1 MYQSDKTVCSVLDN
15 ETSSDGDNTGFC
27 VNKVSDVSSS
37 DHAFIDFCFEPK
49 KTRQTRVVRFIYNVN
64 SFKQFW
70 SLDFKTPLQ
79 APKSRLFSYTGNQD
93 KVRYTIQKNNQISPS
108 RCLHS
113 KVIQGSLETAR

>member
-37 DHAFIDFCFEPK
+37 DHTFIDFCFEPK
-49 KTRQTRVVRFIYNVN
+49 KTRQTRVVRFIYDVN

-79 APKSRLFSYTGNQD
+79 APKSDYFLIQAIKIKLDIQYKKTTRSVQADVYIVKSY
-93 KVRYTIQKNNQISPS
+93 K
-108 RCLHS
+108 
-113 KVIQGSLETAR
+113 AR